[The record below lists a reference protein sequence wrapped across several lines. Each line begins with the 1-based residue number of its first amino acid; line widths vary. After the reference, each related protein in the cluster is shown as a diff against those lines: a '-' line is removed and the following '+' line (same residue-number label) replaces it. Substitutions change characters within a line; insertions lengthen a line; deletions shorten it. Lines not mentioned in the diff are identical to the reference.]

1 MVQWVEERQGPV
13 LNATPH
19 KGAESDCLRDGDLPF
34 MDLVVKSPR
43 HKINP
48 IKEGDTIVELT

>member
-1 MVQWVEERQGPV
+1 MGRRQGLV

-19 KGAESDCLRDGDLPF
+19 KGAESDCLRDRDLPF

-43 HKINP
+43 HKVNP
-48 IKEGDTIVELT
+48 VKGGNTIVELI